1 MYLILLLCKRLNIS
15 SKMVPEIL
23 AKKQRISFCCGPCAN
38 TQSLL
43 QNGGIAM
50 REILVP
56 SLFCFGFLVVALTRV
71 NNANH
76 QIILGPSVTH
86 QKCYYSPHGCY
97 SKNCSVIFHS
107 KNSLP
112 YRNIQ
117 THSFL
122 FILFHCSLTIVHTS
136 AISWGIAVALPMQ
149 KIPKHCGKIHPIQ
162 THSEKKQAHSTQF
175 KNVQT
180 NQKTTPFEKHG
191 NIQTKKQSVLWP
203 SSAKSIQWTSVTF
216 TNKQT
221 SNTAKKGIWDSQHM
235 SNVWFSSLKHHSQP
249 FFMFSQ
255 SCPGSKI
262 DGFWI
267 WNVSIKAH
275 ECPSQWQLRSSCN
288 EDQLR
293 YDSLCAVPRTEIPE
307 PLARSP
313 LYRRCLVQGTRNC
326 ALSLAHGLAL
336 WQGPIARADVVQ
348 R

>member
-1 MYLILLLCKRLNIS
+1 
-15 SKMVPEIL
+15 
-23 AKKQRISFCCGPCAN
+23 
-38 TQSLL
+38 
-43 QNGGIAM
+43 
-50 REILVP
+50 
-56 SLFCFGFLVVALTRV
+56 
-71 NNANH
+71 
-76 QIILGPSVTH
+76 
-86 QKCYYSPHGCY
+86 
-97 SKNCSVIFHS
+97 
-107 KNSLP
+107 
-112 YRNIQ
+112 
-117 THSFL
+117 
-122 FILFHCSLTIVHTS
+122 
-136 AISWGIAVALPMQ
+136 
-149 KIPKHCGKIHPIQ
+149 
-162 THSEKKQAHSTQF
+162 
-175 KNVQT
+175 
-180 NQKTTPFEKHG
+180 
-191 NIQTKKQSVLWP
+191 
-203 SSAKSIQWTSVTF
+203 
-216 TNKQT
+216 
-221 SNTAKKGIWDSQHM
+221 M

-293 YDSLCAVPRTEIPE
+293 YDSLCTVPRTEIPE